1 MGTSRRGQDQ
11 RGITL
16 IEILVA
22 LAILGILS
30 AVAIPA
36 YQNYIKHAK
45 TVEGKTAV
53 REVAMLEDTYYIDTG
68 AYSDNLAT
76 IGYSPMP
83 PPPVLHSPD

>member
-1 MGTSRRGQDQ
+1 MGTRRRGQDQ
-11 RGITL
+11 RGLTL
-16 IEILVA
+16 LELLIAVA
-22 LAILGILS
+22 IVAILS

-76 IGYSPMP
+76 IGYSPVP
-83 PPPVLHSPD
+83 PSGTTRS